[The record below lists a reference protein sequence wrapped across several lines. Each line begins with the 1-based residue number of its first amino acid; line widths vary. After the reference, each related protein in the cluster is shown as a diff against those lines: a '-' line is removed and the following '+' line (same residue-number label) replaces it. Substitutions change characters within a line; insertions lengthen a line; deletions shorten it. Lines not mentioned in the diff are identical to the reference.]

1 MLIFVGVG
9 EEEVP
14 SDLAGLPSSAL
25 QPKGSNFFSM
35 LTGLPL
41 YNKRAFSQ
49 ILTCEIAID
58 MYTCIYLCVYT
69 YVYQIY

>member
-9 EEEVP
+9 EEDVP
-14 SDLAGLPSSAL
+14 SHLAGLPSSAL
-25 QPKGSNFFSM
+25 QPKGSNSVSA

-49 ILTCEIAID
+49 ILTSEIDID
-58 MYTCIYLCVYT
+58 MYT
-69 YVYQIY
+69 